1 MTKALVMIDI
11 QNDFVP
17 GGALPT
23 RGGDE
28 IVEVVNRL
36 QSRFPLIFATQDW
49 HPADH
54 GSFASNHPGA
64 APGQMIDLGG
74 VQQVLWPDHCVQD
87 TRGAEFHPDLVTEH
101 IEAVVRKGTDPKID
115 SYSGFFDNAHKKAT
129 GLEEQLRSR
138 AVTDVC
144 IVGLA
149 TDYCVRFTALDALTL
164 GFRVVVIRD
173 ACRGVE
179 LHEGDID
186 AAFEEM
192 GDAGAEILD
201 SSRIG

>member
-87 TRGAEFHPDLVTEH
+87 TRGAEFHPDLVTKR

-115 SYSGFFDNAHKKAT
+115 SYSGFFDNAHNKAT
-129 GLEEQLRSR
+129 GLEQQLRSR
-138 AVTDVC
+138 GVTDIYV
-144 IVGLA
+144 VGLA